1 MRVVMS
7 APKRADFPPTV
18 NQPMPTVWCDRVR
31 GGRESALDSESAIS
45 LACHLNDA
53 FANATSWS
61 GLLHTLAN
69 RGFFLR
75 FEGVRLALVNE
86 QTGLSLCTCA
96 SLGHSFSSL
105 AHRLGKPNVM
115 ADTGRL
121 IPKTTLG

>member
-1 MRVVMS
+1 MRLVMS
-7 APKRADFPPTV
+7 APKSAAFPPPV

-31 GGRESALDSESAIS
+31 GGLESAMASESAIS

-53 FANATSWS
+53 FAQSSSWNT
-61 GLLHTLAN
+61 LLDVLAA

-75 FEGVRLALVNE
+75 FEGVRLALVSA

-96 SLGHSFSSL
+96 SIGHSFTTL
-105 AHRLGKPNVM
+105 ARRLGKPSVM